1 MRYGIRSV
9 SMDDIAR
16 HLGISKKTIYQVY
29 ADKDELVFAVSR
41 LHQDIWI
48 AHTKEISST
57 SADAIE
63 ELLRYSVVL
72 RQQLAEMNPSVM
84 FDMYKFHRA
93 AWDDFSEYKN
103 KYMRSRVR
111 ESIVRGVRE
120 GYFRSDI
127 DPDILATLR
136 VEQVQLAF
144 NDNVFPHGKF
154 KLDRVQLQLFDHFVY
169 GLLTEKGR
177 ARYESSKSKF
187 FSEEQTLK

>member
-48 AHTKEISST
+48 TSTEEIT
-57 SADAIE
+57 RTAADAIE
-63 ELLRYSVVL
+63 ELLRFSALL

-93 AWDDFSEYKN
+93 AWEDFVQYKN
-103 KYMRSRVR
+103 KVMRARVR
-111 ESIVRGVRE
+111 ESIMRGISE
-120 GYFRSDI
+120 GHFRVDI
-127 DPDILATLR
+127 NPEILATLR
-136 VEQVQLAF
+136 VEQVEMAF
-144 NDNVFPHGKF
+144 NDNIFPHSQY
-154 KLDRVQLQLFDHFVY
+154 KLDQVQLQLFDHFVF

-177 ARYESSKSKF
+177 ARYESSSKEL
-187 FSEEQTLK
+187 SGDAKTIK

>member
-48 AHTKEISST
+48 SHTQEISAT
-57 SADAIE
+57 AADAIE
-63 ELLRYSVVL
+63 ELLRFSVVL

-93 AWDDFSEYKN
+93 AWDDFVDYKN
-103 KYMRSRVR
+103 KVMRARVR
-111 ESIVRGVRE
+111 ESILRGIGE
-120 GYFRSDI
+120 GYFRGDI
-127 DPDILATLR
+127 DAEILATLR
-136 VEQVQLAF
+136 VEQVEMAF
-144 NDNVFPHGKF
+144 NDNVFPHSHY
-154 KLDRVQLQLFDHFVY
+154 KLDQVQLQLFDHFVF

-177 ARYESSKSKF
+177 ARYDSSRKE
-187 FSEEQTLK
+187 FSGDVKKIK